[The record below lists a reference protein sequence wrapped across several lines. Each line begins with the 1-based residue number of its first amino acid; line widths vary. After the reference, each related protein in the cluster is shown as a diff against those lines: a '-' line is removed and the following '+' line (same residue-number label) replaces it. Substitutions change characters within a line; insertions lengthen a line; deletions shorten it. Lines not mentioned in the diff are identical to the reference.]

1 MIRRAAP
8 GDADAIGQVFVRAR
22 DEMTYLPR
30 IPDEHRPLLGGWI
43 VERHE
48 VWVDEE
54 GEKIWGFIGLGKD
67 MLDHRYVDP
76 EHQRKGLG
84 TALLDEAKQ
93 RRPHGF
99 QLWVFQK

>member
-1 MIRRAAP
+1 
-8 GDADAIGQVFVRAR
+8 
-22 DEMTYLPR
+22 
-30 IPDEHRPLLGGWI
+30 
-43 VERHE
+43 
-48 VWVDEE
+48 
-54 GEKIWGFIGLGKD
+54 